1 MDVVLVDDFV
11 RYACQGE
18 FHILVSGHG
27 GSIIE
32 VLDVLG
38 HEAGTGSR
46 YGAVE

>member
-1 MDVVLVDDFV
+1 MEAVLVDDFV
-11 RYACQGE
+11 WDACQGD

-32 VLDVLG
+32 VLDVQG

-46 YGAVE
+46 YGAV